1 MREFLKICNL
11 FCAVLA
17 ATAIITT
24 MPDAARAQNADPAQ
38 MDQASMRSARDRVFP
53 ALLFVRV
60 VMQDM
65 ESGERS
71 AREASGSGFL
81 ISDDGYFVTNW
92 HVIDK
97 ATEVRC
103 LLTDGRSFP
112 ADIIGSDKD
121 TDLALG
127 KLRMPEGETVP
138 TSTFGYSSALTECD
152 QVLVMGA
159 PWGMSRSISTGI
171 IACAKRYLEKASEY
185 ILWLQTDA
193 SISPGN
199 SGGPVVNSS
208 GEVVG
213 ITARGTFFG
222 GDLGFAIP
230 SDEAQIIIAQ
240 LRQFGRMNWSW
251 TGLELQPLRD
261 FNKNITFPYTNG
273 VMIAETDEGSPARRA
288 GFLDRDR
295 LISVNGMA
303 VTGATIEDLP
313 EIRRL
318 LGLLPKDKPA
328 DCIVMRNDQQITLTL
343 TPREKGQ
350 VEGDE
355 LDFPRWG
362 LTAKTINQFDN
373 PDLHFYQEKGVFIFG
388 TKYPGNAQR
397 AGLQEGDIILR
408 IANQPIETLD
418 ELKTL
423 YDNALLAIDQQ
434 HRLVLTILRGGLQR
448 QIVLDFSRDYSR
460 R

>member
-1 MREFLKICNL
+1 MRIRYLLLMSLVISGI
-11 FCAVLA
+11 AV
-17 ATAIITT
+17 ATPNAVH
-24 MPDAARAQNADPAQ
+24 AQNADPAQ
-38 MDQASMRSARDRVFP
+38 MAQTSMRRARDRVFP
-53 ALLFVRV
+53 ALLFIRV
-60 VMQDM
+60 MM
-65 ESGERS
+65 KNLESGERS
-71 AREASGSGFL
+71 TREAAGSGFL
-81 ISDDGYFVTNW
+81 ISEDGYFVTNW
-92 HVIDK
+92 HVVDK
-97 ATEVRC
+97 ALELRC

-112 ADIIGSDKD
+112 ADIIGTDKD
-121 TDLALG
+121 TDLALC
-127 KLRMPEGETVP
+127 KLRLPENETVP
-138 TSTFGYSSALTECD
+138 AAAFGYSAELTECD

-171 IACAKRYLEKASEY
+171 ISCAKRYLEQASEY

-193 SISPGN
+193 SINPGN
-199 SGGPVVNSS
+199 SGGPIVNAK

-230 SDEAQIIIAQ
+230 SDEAQVIIAQ

-261 FNKNITFPYTNG
+261 FAKNITFPHTNG
-273 VMIAETDEGSPARRA
+273 VMVAATDPGSPARRA

-295 LISVNGMA
+295 LISVNGA
-303 VTGATIEDLP
+303 TLTGTTIEDLP
-313 EIRRL
+313 EIRRT

-328 DCIVMRNDQQITLTL
+328 TCVVMRNGEPVTLTL

-362 LTAKTINQFDN
+362 LTAKAINQFDN
-373 PDLHFYQEKGVFIFG
+373 PDLYFYQEKGVFIFG
-388 TKYPGNAQR
+388 TKRPGNAESANLR
-397 AGLQEGDIILR
+397 EGDIILR
-408 IANQPIETLD
+408 IANQPIETLG
-418 ELKTL
+418 ELKTA
-423 YDNALLAIDQQ
+423 YDNAVAAINQQ
-434 HRLVLTILRGGLQR
+434 HRLVLTILRAGIQR